1 MSSLDKMM
9 KVVHIDKPGSI
20 KIVDKPIPV
29 PKKGEALLKIK
40 YCGIC
45 GSDIATYTGNQP
57 FATYPRIPGHEF
69 SAEIIEI
76 EENELGLKKGMIV
89 TANPYFN
96 CNGCYSCKKRKVNC
110 CENNETMG
118 VQRDGSFSQ
127 YITMPIERIYDGKGL
142 DAKTLA
148 LIEPFTIGYHASNR
162 GDIKEGE
169 NVLVLGAGAIGTFA
183 MLSAKLKGANVYIA
197 DLIQTR
203 LDNAIKMG
211 ADGIINLSN
220 ENLSDKV
227 NEITNGNGM
236 DTVMEAV
243 GIPQSFLNAI
253 NSVAFGGKIV
263 LIGNGSKETTFNH
276 SILLKKEIDVYGS
289 RNSLNDFRPLINY
302 VKDGKVSIDSMITNI
317 YDFNDSIQAF
327 DDLIKDRNNK
337 LKVLVKFD

>member
-1 MSSLDKMM
+1 MSILEKMM
-9 KVVHIDKPGSI
+9 KVVYIDKPGSI
-20 KIVDKPIPV
+20 EILEKPIPT
-29 PKKGEALLKIK
+29 PKKGEALLKVK

-69 SAEIIEI
+69 SAEIVDI
-76 EENELGLKKGMIV
+76 EENDLGLKEGMIV

-96 CNGCYSCKKRKVNC
+96 CNKCYSCSKGKLNC

-162 GDIKEGE
+162 GLIGKGE
-169 NVLVLGAGAIGTFA
+169 NVLVLGAGTIGTFA

-203 LDNAIKMG
+203 LDHALSIG
-211 ADGIINLSN
+211 ADGIINLTVD
-220 ENLSDKV
+220 NLIDKV
-227 NEITNGNGM
+227 REITNDQGM
-236 DTVMEAV
+236 DVVMEAV
-243 GIPQSFLNAI
+243 GIPESFLNAI
-253 NSVAFGGKIV
+253 DCVSFGGKIV
-263 LIGNGSKETTFNH
+263 LIGNGAKETTFNH
-276 SILLKKEIDVYGS
+276 SVLLKKEVDVYGS
-289 RNSLNDFRPLINY
+289 RNSLNDFAPLIDY
-302 VKDGKVSIDSMITNI
+302 VKNGEVQINSLITDVYKFEDSVH
-317 YDFNDSIQAF
+317 AF
-327 DDLIKDRNNK
+327 EDLIEDRSNK